1 MKAVLDTNIWLDW
14 LVFGDPSSDVLARA
28 VEAGT
33 VELLATRATRAE
45 WLDVI
50 ERPKFALDV
59 ARRAAISARYDSHA
73 RIVPTTDASAPLPV
87 GTQLVEPAFET
98 PVRSSISAAARSLPL
113 ICRDRDDQKFL
124 DLALLAGAPFLVTR
138 DRALLDLGRQALRRH
153 SLLIVRPDVLSWRD
167 ALAGHL

>member
-1 MKAVLDTNIWLDW
+1 
-14 LVFGDPSSDVLARA
+14 
-28 VEAGT
+28 VEAGS

-50 ERPKFALDV
+50 ERPKFALDE
-59 ARRAAISARYDSHA
+59 ARRAAIAARYDSHA
-73 RIVPTTDASAPLPV
+73 RIVATAEAPAPLPPV
-87 GTQLVEPAFET
+87 THLVEPAFEP
-98 PVRSSISAAARSLPL
+98 PVGSAVSASVGSSVSGRPGSSTRAPLGPGARALPL

-138 DRALLDLGRQALRRH
+138 DRALLDLGRQALRHH

-167 ALAGHL
+167 ALSGHL